1 MLHLAT
7 PRLAARAIQAPF
19 TAALRPLTPPEPTLC
34 ITALTVRGRRQ
45 DLTLARGE
53 IALVEGGSRAERL
66 RVLGI
71 AAGLSHAGPER
82 CRLNG
87 EDSAAGSTEARRLR
101 RQRSVGRLLS
111 VDTLPAGVTLR
122 GAVAMPLLAG
132 GGLPHAAFDRATALL
147 EALDLT
153 AVAGSRPDRLTRRE
167 RKLALLARA
176 LVAAPPLLV
185 LEDLD
190 EALAPPDLP
199 RVRAALRLATAVEGC
214 ALIFSCAEPRLASL
228 AGQRVNMD

>member
-1 MLHLAT
+1 MLDFAT
-7 PRLAARAIQAPF
+7 PRLAARALQVPFATALPSSAPS
-19 TAALRPLTPPEPTLC
+19 RPTLS
-34 ITALTVRGRRQ
+34 IDALHVRGRSL
-45 DLTLARGE
+45 DLQLARGE
-53 IALVEGGSRAERL
+53 TALVEGGSRAERL

-71 AAGLSHAGPER
+71 AAGLSHGGPER
-82 CRLNG
+82 CRLSG
-87 EDSAAGSTEARRLR
+87 EDCGAGTAEARRLR

-122 GAVAMPLLAG
+122 GAVAMPLLAV
-132 GGLPHAAFDRATALL
+132 GGLPHDAFDRATALL

-153 AVAGSRPDRLTRRE
+153 AVAGSRSDRLTRRE

-176 LVAAPPLLV
+176 LVASPPLLV
-185 LEDLD
+185 MEDLD
-190 EALAPPDLP
+190 EALAPQDLP

-214 ALIFSCAEPRLASL
+214 ALIFTCAEPRLASL

>member
-1 MLHLAT
+1 MLDLAI
-7 PRLAARAIQAPF
+7 PRLPPRAPF
-19 TAALRPLTPPEPTLC
+19 TPVLPAAATAAPTLDIDALR
-34 ITALTVRGRRQ
+34 VRGQ
-45 DLTLARGE
+45 HLDLRLAPGE

-71 AAGLSHAGPER
+71 AAGLSHGGPER

-87 EDSAAGSTEARRLR
+87 EDCGAGSTEAKRLR
-101 RQRSVGRLLS
+101 RQRSVGRALS

-122 GAVAMPLLAG
+122 GAVAMPLLAA
-132 GGLPHAAFDRATALL
+132 GGLPHDAFDRATALL

-176 LVAAPPLLV
+176 LVASPPLLV

>member
-1 MLHLAT
+1 MLDLAV
-7 PRLAARAIQAPF
+7 PRLAPRATFMPALPP
-19 TAALRPLTPPEPTLC
+19 TAASGPTLC
-34 ITALTVRGRRQ
+34 IDALTVRGRCL
-45 DLTLARGE
+45 DFTLEPGE

-71 AAGLSHAGPER
+71 AAGLSHAGPGR
-82 CRLNG
+82 CWLKGVDSRAG
-87 EDSAAGSTEARRLR
+87 TTEDRRWL

-111 VDTLPAGVTLR
+111 VDTLPDGVSLR
-122 GAVAMPLLAG
+122 GAVAMPLLAM

-147 EALDLT
+147 ETLDLS
-153 AVAGSRPDRLTRRE
+153 AMAGSRHERLTRRE
-167 RKLALLARA
+167 RRLALLARA
-176 LVAAPPLLV
+176 LVASPPLLV

-190 EALAPPDLP
+190 EALAPADLP

-214 ALIFSCAEPRLASL
+214 AILFSCDEPRLASL